1 MSAPSSL
8 SPSPV
13 VSLGDHSYKQLFEDD
28 FSVNKFV
35 LKTKATSSAKGIINY
50 KGTYD
55 CEKDSVGQEVKIQFP
70 WRKYYVWLGV
80 RPTNHKLHI
89 DFGEFNLVKVWR
101 LYANAR
107 HTEAGAS

>member
-13 VSLGDHSYKQLFEDD
+13 VSLGDHSYKHLFEDD

-35 LKTKATSSAKGIINY
+35 LKTKATSAAKGIINY

-70 WRKYYVWLGV
+70 WRKYLLLKLKKFPQVL
-80 RPTNHKLHI
+80 RLARSQTNKSQTP
-89 DFGEFNLVKVWR
+89 
-101 LYANAR
+101 Y
-107 HTEAGAS
+107 